1 MKDNSKLTVILYLY
15 DLGRRKILIT
25 NNSLKATKKN

>member
-15 DLGRRKILIT
+15 YLGRQKILIT
-25 NNSLKATKKN
+25 NNSLKATRKN